1 MASPHVAGVA
11 ALYLAENPNASVNQ
25 VTQAI
30 LDAATPGKVSDAKSG
45 SPNLLLYSL
54 FDGSNPDPDPDP
66 DPNPGSELQNGVSVS
81 FSGAQG
87 SETDFTFEVPSD
99 ATSVDFQMSGGS
111 GDADIYVK
119 FGSAPTTSSY
129 DCRPYRNGNNESCDF
144 NAQAGTYY
152 VMVRGYS
159 SYSNVSLVANHDG
172 GSTNPPPSGGDETI
186 ENISGNAGE
195 WNHYYLDVPAGMSSL
210 TATISG
216 GSGDADL
223 YVRRGSQPTTSA
235 YDCRPYQWGNNE
247 TCNINNPAED
257 RYYIS
262 LRGYQTFSGV
272 TLNVV
277 WE

>member
-1 MASPHVAGVA
+1 MAAPHVAGVA
-11 ALYLAENPNASVNQ
+11 ALYLAENPNASVSQ

-30 LDAATPGKVSDAKSG
+30 TDAATPGKVSDAKSG

-54 FDGSNPDPDPDP
+54 FDGSTPPPP
-66 DPNPGSELQNGVSVS
+66 PPPGGDELENGVAQTI
-81 FSGAQG
+81 SGAQG
-87 SETDFTFEVPSD
+87 SETDFTFVVPAG

-111 GDADIYVK
+111 GDADLYVK

-129 DCRPYRNGNNESCDF
+129 DCRPYRNGNNETCNF
-144 NAQAGTYY
+144 TAQEGTYY

-159 SYSNVSLVANHDG
+159 SYSNASLVANHDG
-172 GSTNPPPSGGDETI
+172 GSTPPPPPSGGSETI
-186 ENISGNAGE
+186 ENISASSGQ
-195 WNHYYLDVPAGMSSL
+195 WKHYYLDVPAGMSSL
-210 TATISG
+210 TATITG

-235 YDCRPYQWGNNE
+235 YDCRPYRWGNEE
-247 TCNINNPAED
+247 TCNISNPAED

-262 LRGYQTFSGV
+262 LRAYQTFSGV